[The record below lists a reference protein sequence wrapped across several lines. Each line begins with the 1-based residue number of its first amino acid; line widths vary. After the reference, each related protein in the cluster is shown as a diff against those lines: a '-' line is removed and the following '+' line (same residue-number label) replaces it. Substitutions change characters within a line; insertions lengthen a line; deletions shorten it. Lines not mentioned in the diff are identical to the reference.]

1 MDFVTI
7 EFRSIMVLLAILN
20 FFLAFFAESVI
31 VDYIVFIKLKEWL
44 KNRTSAQTLYD
55 KIWNQTKTTDWLPR
69 PDDDQIVFDSQDDK
83 SGDQYIDSCQYHGSV
98 RFSNQK
104 LNGYT
109 NNGLVGDDDNGTI
122 KSNHDEHG
130 TKTETIIEI
139 NNQMR
144 SKSSPSESGICV
156 LSPVSAPVSPGSR
169 FDTFCYDGSDP
180 LAAATISKPIY
191 KSISNIPFDTN
202 DQVINLIDDV
212 HGSSSSDFNLNGH
225 NNHGKHNQGFIGNEP
240 SLILID
246 NQETLDEDSDVKP
259 VLNGNSSDVL
269 I

>member
-31 VDYIVFIKLKEWL
+31 VDYLIFIRLKEWL

-55 KIWNQTKTTDWLPR
+55 KIWNQTMTTDWLPR
-69 PDDDQIVFDSQDDK
+69 SDDDQIIIDHDGKGDDMF
-83 SGDQYIDSCQYHGSV
+83 IDSCQYHGSV
-98 RFSNQK
+98 RFSNHGSRK
-104 LNGYT
+104 MNGYT
-109 NNGLVGDDDNGTI
+109 NTGLVGEDDDGQIRT
-122 KSNHDEHG
+122 NHDG
-130 TKTETIIEI
+130 TRSETIIEI
-139 NNQMR
+139 NQR

-169 FDTFCYDGSDP
+169 SPPFGFGHHNHDGQSSDIM
-180 LAAATISKPIY
+180 AASATIY
-191 KSISNIPFDTN
+191 KSIPIIPTFDTN
-202 DQVINLIDDV
+202 QIINIGDGGGD
-212 HGSSSSDFNLNGH
+212 HGTSPSSAQ
-225 NNHGKHNQGFIGNEP
+225 GKYNQGFVANEP
-240 SLILID
+240 LVVID
-246 NQETLDEDSDVKP
+246 NQETRNEDSDVRP